1 MYKYTKIQ
9 GPRFQ
14 RNYIIARDQK
24 SYSVYTWHVISV
36 IAENKSH
43 AYHKTQLFAY
53 NESLKNIP
61 NSRLEYTNHT
71 LFQTKMVEIDTLF
84 QTKTAKKKHTRWRGT
99 CLYSI
104 YRGLTPFPS
113 RAKNALQIMS
123 LLAYAER
130 D

>member
-24 SYSVYTWHVISV
+24 SYSVYTWHVIAV
-36 IAENKSH
+36 IADNKSH
-43 AYHKTQLFAY
+43 AYHKTYFAY

-71 LFQTKMVEIDTLF
+71 LFQTKVVEIDTLF
-84 QTKTAKKKHTRWRGT
+84 QNKTGKKKH
-99 CLYSI
+99 
-104 YRGLTPFPS
+104 P
-113 RAKNALQIMS
+113 
-123 LLAYAER
+123 LAPR
-130 D
+130 IPI